1 MAADYFEIAGVVQQA
16 LDHMLANRRGV
27 MWLLGAFAGI
37 ALLLSAVGI
46 YSMLAYAVTQRTRE
60 IGIRGAL
67 GATRRQIVAMILRQG
82 LTKTRL
88 GSMIGL
94 AGAFYLSR
102 FMRALLFGVEPSD
115 PASFGAVSGV
125 LLAVAVLAS
134 WLPARCAAKVDPM
147 VALRAE

>member
-1 MAADYFEIAGVVQQA
+1 MRNWHPWRARRDVPPDRRHDPAAGAHKNG
-16 LDHMLANRRGV
+16 
-27 MWLLGAFAGI
+27 LG
-37 ALLLSAVGI
+37 L
-46 YSMLAYAVTQRTRE
+46 
-60 IGIRGAL
+60 
-67 GATRRQIVAMILRQG
+67 
-82 LTKTRL
+82 
-88 GSMIGL
+88 MIGL

-134 WLPARCAAKVDPM
+134 WLPARRAAKVDPM